1 MTTQKVFED
10 DKRRNWCFGRAEM
23 VIPGQVIWVT
33 AGGSYICLYD
43 KVSQKLISIKHF

>member
-33 AGGSYICLYD
+33 AGGSSIIIYD
-43 KVSQKLISIKHF
+43 DDINSVSTIHEF